1 MSPNANPFRNAY
13 FGDMHVHTAWS
24 LDAYVMACLNGPDE
38 AFRFAKGEATHS
50 SLMNTEESRLQRP
63 LDFSAITDHAEWLG
77 EYGLII
83 DDDYQ
88 AEDAGA
94 RQRLDTYRQSRVL
107 RDDGRAGDFN
117 AMVEIMFS
125 GMIDPDPKRV
135 NFGPPGKV
143 RDAAK
148 SIWAQFVEIANN
160 HNDPGRFTA
169 IIGFEWTTTPNGV
182 NLHRNV
188 IFRSDDVPELP
199 LSHYEAI
206 HPEQLW
212 DWLET
217 AAGGPGNALA
227 ITHNANASGGAMFNP
242 VYSDGRELDAEYA
255 RRRALWEPLTE
266 VHQIKGNS
274 ETSPTTSPH
283 DAFADFEQIET
294 KVQMGEM
301 SFGGTTG
308 QRLWATVRG
317 GLEEGLRQQERV
329 GVNPFQVGFVGGGD
343 DHSGQPGDTEADDYV
358 GSHGMLDD
366 ACDLRLHGTIEGGMS
381 MALINPGG
389 LTGIWAEENTRGALF
404 DAMRRRET
412 FCTSGTRI
420 VPRLFAGWDFTDDD
434 TRDLVGAG
442 YARGVPM
449 GGELASRP
457 RDAKA
462 PTLLVH
468 AAKDAMGANLDR
480 IQIVKCWTLRGM
492 LFEKVI
498 DVAASDGRSPD
509 PASGALP
516 PVGTTVDVNRATYTN
531 DIGATELSAAWT
543 DLDFD
548 PSVPCVYYARILEI
562 PTPRWSTY
570 DAVRHRAPLLTSVP
584 AAVQQRAWA
593 SPVWYTP
600 SDEDR
605 ALAEPPAENLFTVA
619 QLADRGVRPMTDD
632 EIREVTVG
640 RTVRT
645 VNLVTGQAATL
656 HYSRDGKRTLIG
668 LSDRPLVTAYEIR
681 DARRVETSLLGDD
694 ISVALFSVDG
704 RILGA
709 RADEAGY
716 VNFEAFTVN

>member
-1 MSPNANPFRNAY
+1 MSPDANALRNAY

-24 LDAYVMACLNGPDE
+24 LDAYVMAALNGPDE
-38 AFRFAKGEATHS
+38 AFRFAKGEPSRS
-50 SLMNTEESRLQRP
+50 SLMNTEVSRLQRP

-77 EYGLII
+77 EFGLII
-83 DDDYQ
+83 DEDYQ
-88 AEDAGA
+88 PEDTEA
-94 RQRLDTYRQSRVL
+94 RKRLETYRQSRVI
-107 RDDGRAGDFN
+107 RDDGRAGDFG
-117 AMVEIMFS
+117 AMVESMFS
-125 GMIDPDPKRV
+125 GMIDPNPTRL
-135 NFGPPGKV
+135 NFGPSEKV

-148 SIWAQFVEIANN
+148 TIWRRIVEIANN

-169 IIGFEWTTTPNGV
+169 LIGFEWTTTPNGV

-188 IFRSDDVPELP
+188 IFRGDDVPDLP

-217 AAGGPGNALA
+217 AAGGPDNALA

-242 VYSDGRELDAEYA
+242 RYSDGRELDAEYA

-274 ETSPTTSPH
+274 ETSPTTSPD

-301 SFGGTTG
+301 SFGTTAG

-317 GLEEGLRQQERV
+317 GLAEGLRQQEKV
-329 GVNPFQVGFVGGGD
+329 GVNPFKVGFVGGGD

-366 ACDLRLHGTIEGGMS
+366 TCDLRLHGTIEGGMS
-381 MALINPGG
+381 MTLINPGG

-420 VPRLFAGWDFTDDD
+420 VPRLFGGWDFTDDD
-434 TRDLVGAG
+434 ARDLVHAG

-449 GGELASRP
+449 GDELASRP

-480 IQIVKCWTLRGM
+480 IQIVKCWTTRGM
-492 LFEKVI
+492 LFEKI
-498 DVAASDGRSPD
+498 FDVAASDNRSPHPD
-509 PASGALP
+509 TGALP
-516 PVGTTVDVNRATYTN
+516 SVGSTVDVNRASYTN

-548 PSVPCVYYARILEI
+548 PSMPCVYYARILEI

-570 DAVRHRAPLLTSVP
+570 DAVRHNTPLETSVP
-584 AAVQQRAWA
+584 ATVQQRAWT

-600 SDEDR
+600 SEEDR
-605 ALAEPPAENLFTVA
+605 AVVEPSAETLYTVA
-619 QLADRGVRPMTDD
+619 QLADRGVRAMTDD
-632 EIREVTVG
+632 EISQVTVG
-640 RTVRT
+640 HTLRT
-645 VNLVTGQAATL
+645 VNLVTGQTATL
-656 HYSRDGKRTLIG
+656 HYSKDGKRTLIG
-668 LSDRPLVTAYEIR
+668 LSDRPLVTPYEIR
-681 DARRVETSLLGDD
+681 DGRRIETSLLGDQ

-704 RILGA
+704 RTLGA
-709 RADEAGY
+709 LGHEAGY
-716 VNFEAFTVN
+716 VNFEQVTVG